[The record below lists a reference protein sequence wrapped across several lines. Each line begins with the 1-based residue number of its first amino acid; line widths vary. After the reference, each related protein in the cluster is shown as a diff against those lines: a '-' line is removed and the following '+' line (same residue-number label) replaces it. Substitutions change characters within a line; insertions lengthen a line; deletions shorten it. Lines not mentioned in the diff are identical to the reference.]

1 VADLSRLGAAGTPE
15 PTSDL
20 PPARPC
26 WDTGPGEHSAHYWTT
41 AGQRYW
47 CPGRRKGY
55 DGPQPTPAHRCSNLN
70 AHPPHDWLTDSGD
83 RSVPASAGQPL
94 PEVGPLTWTA
104 QHCPGLRHR
113 EAMALVQ
120 AQPPRSCQR
129 RANAEP
135 HPPHGWHPDGPD
147 APRVWCAG
155 VRSVAGVAERLCFTS
170 TPHPAH
176 GWTGEPPY
184 SACDP
189 QEAPASRE
197 YRCPGI
203 PVTSTFGR
211 PPATGARKAPQGPES
226 DEPIPT
232 EPRVFP
238 FRDAPAL
245 PMDDIRRAAELL
257 SRRPVVMVRNQMAA
271 ERVHTRLGMEALG
284 IQLVV
289 NENVPEGKALII
301 DAGRLAERLEQW
313 AQEPTYRTNP
323 GPDVRGATAII
334 VTGL

>member
-15 PTSDL
+15 PASDL

-47 CPGRRKGY
+47 CPGVRKGY
-55 DGPQPTPAHRCSNLN
+55 GGPQSTPVHRCSNVN
-70 AHPPHDWLTDSGD
+70 AHPPHDWLTDSGE
-83 RSVPASAGQPL
+83 RYIPASASHPQP
-94 PEVGPLTWTA
+94 ETGPLTWTA

-120 AQPPRSCQR
+120 VQPPRSCHR

-147 APRVWCAG
+147 APRAWCSG
-155 VRSVAGVAERLCFTS
+155 VRSIAGLAERLCFTS

-176 GWTGEPPY
+176 GWAGAPPY

-189 QEAPASRE
+189 QEAPVLRE

-203 PVTSTFGR
+203 PVTSTFGN
-211 PPATGARKAPQGPES
+211 PQPLAAAQPS
-226 DEPIPT
+226 
-232 EPRVFP
+232 
-238 FRDAPAL
+238 L
-245 PMDDIRRAAELL
+245 DDIRRAAELL
-257 SRRPVVMVRNQMAA
+257 GRRPVVMVRSHMAA
-271 ERVHTRLGMEALG
+271 QRVRALLGAETLG

-289 NENVPEGKALII
+289 DENVPEGQALVI
-301 DAGRLAERLEQW
+301 DAGRLAERLQEW
-313 AQEPTYRTNP
+313 AQEPVYRTDP